1 MDELLSRTERWDLM
15 SDIHKKGKH
24 TIPWD
29 RMAIPLHE
37 WFDNYTTIY
46 NTDIPLK
53 IPKYRSEL
61 TDEQVSL
68 LALIAECDKKDNE
81 RRIKEGDIPQW
92 LLNTIKDNER

>member
-1 MDELLSRTERWDLM
+1 MDDLLTRTERWDLM

-29 RMAIPLHE
+29 RMAIPQHE
-37 WFDNYTTIY
+37 WFDKYTTIY
-46 NTDIPLK
+46 NTNIPLK

-68 LALIAECDKKDNE
+68 LALIAECDRKDAE
-81 RRIKEGDIPQW
+81 RRRKEGDIPQW
-92 LLNTIKDNER
+92 IWDNITYNGD